1 MQSEQFTDQ
10 TAKPTFSLQSLLP
23 QEVKKPKKLARNQG
37 PRQQLVNK
45 VCTELGIERHFW
57 SGIFWSAHEIVTDDE
72 LVALKDKALKWNT
85 VPIEARARWFR
96 TLLKEKR
103 TEIKEKLKHEK

>member
-1 MQSEQFTDQ
+1 MTEQYIEQ
-10 TAKPTFSLQSLLP
+10 TARPTFSLQSLLP
-23 QEVKKPKKLARNQG
+23 TVPKKKARNQG

-103 TEIKEKLKHEK
+103 AQIKAKLNEK